1 MISNAEAAQELL
13 DRRRA
18 RASILDFA
26 RYTHPSWQD
35 SSSGHHAK
43 ICHAI
48 ERLFRREIRKLMIS
62 AAPRH
67 TKTELA
73 TRRGPA
79 WMLGQRP
86 DMQIMAITHSDDL
99 ARDNGSDVL
108 SILKE
113 DRYQHLFPGVS
124 LREDS
129 QAAGRWRTKQGGIF
143 YAAGIGG
150 SYTGRGYDIGAID
163 DPYKNRA
170 EADSERIRDV
180 TWRRYWG
187 DFKTRQQPNAGELLM
202 GTRWRPD
209 DLFGRLLE
217 IEGDQTNGG
226 EWFHLLLPALVDEGT
241 DHESACWPERFPLEE
256 LRKVREGLLRAQ
268 RSREWNSQYQQRPS
282 VEEGTYCLRKW
293 FSERWTTIPKDC
305 RIYIASDYAVTEPG
319 EGREPDFTEH
329 GVFGYAPDKRLYV
342 LDWWSGQTAPDGW
355 IDALISLIQ
364 TWHPSC
370 LFARKGGIRNSVEPL
385 MLRMFREHQISVRR
399 EWMSDSGDKAE
410 KGRPFQGMASMGRV
424 IFGKSA
430 AAERVVDQCVEF
442 PGCEHDDAFDVMA
455 NMCGAIDQANPG
467 IVAAPVEET
476 RRDRYREV
484 DGDGAGREYRGV

>member
-1 MISNAEAAQELL
+1 MISSAEAAQELI
-13 DRRRA
+13 DRRATRLG
-18 RASILDFA
+18 ILPFA
-26 RYTHPSWQD
+26 RTTHPSWQD

-43 ICHAI
+43 ICNAI
-48 ERLFRREIRKLMIS
+48 ERLYRREIRKLMIS

-73 TRRGPA
+73 TRRAPA
-79 WMLGQRP
+79 WMFGQNP
-86 DMQIMAITHSDDL
+86 AMQIMAITHSDDL

-108 SILKE
+108 SILK
-113 DRYQHLFPGVS
+113 DYQYQRLFPGVS

-129 QAAGRWRTKQGGIF
+129 QAAGRWRTKQGGIY

-150 SYTGRGYDIGAID
+150 SYTGRGYDCGIID

-217 IEGDQTNGG
+217 IEGEQSNGG
-226 EWFHLLLPALVDEGT
+226 EWFHLRLPAIVDENT

-256 LRKVREGLLRAQ
+256 LRKVRDGLLRAQ
-268 RSREWNSQYQQRPS
+268 RSREWYSQYQQQPT

-293 FSERWTTIPKDC
+293 FTERWTEIPKDC

-355 IDALISLIQ
+355 IDSLIALIKL
-364 TWHPSC
+364 WRPSC

-385 MLRMFREHQISVRR
+385 MLRMFREYGVSIRR
-399 EWMSDSGDKAE
+399 EWMSDAGDKAE
-410 KGRPFQGMASMGRV
+410 KGRSFQGMSSMGKI
-424 IFGKSA
+424 IFPRTA
-430 AAERVVDQCVEF
+430 WAERVVDQCVNF
-442 PGCEHDDAFDVMA
+442 PGDEHDDAFDAMSNMA
-455 NMCGAIDQANPG
+455 GAIDQANPG
-467 IVAAPVEET
+467 IVATPAET
-476 RRDRYREV
+476 TKRDGWRSVGENMTPRSYRT
-484 DGDGAGREYRGV
+484 A